1 MCGKQRAPRS
11 PQPRPLPSQARGV
24 RERAVGSPQERG
36 LPAEEGGA
44 RFPGAMSAFSP
55 THLGHC
61 VRGSAEEEGCLVS
74 VGGIQRTFCGVRCQR
89 LADHLG
95 CHEVKSCTVF
105 CQRLKGNT
113 SRGGTHR
120 GTPCFPACSPAVEGS
135 FGQPEPFQEKGMSNG
150 IVEPFRLEETF
161 KSIKS
166 NHQLNTTMPTNRVLK
181 CHIYAFFERLQGW

>member
-1 MCGKQRAPRS
+1 MWKAASSPVPPAPSPSFTGPGCEGTCGRVSTGARAAS
-11 PQPRPLPSQARGV
+11 RG
-24 RERAVGSPQERG
+24 
-36 LPAEEGGA
+36 GGA